1 MSSAVN
7 RTSTTDRLAAYPA
20 LDTIVNAVLAQWPQH
35 QKFAD
40 KSIAVHDAA
49 ELAILDEFGRDILV
63 LTEDHLAQHCEHY
76 RWMCDTFTREA
87 MHFFRTGEYRCKT
100 FADAVAEVYGNRDFM
115 TKYMDGLLISQV
127 LWANHAQSA
136 IYYKRCFLAGVQPG
150 ANYLEIGPGHGLFLA
165 QAARDPRVASA
176 TAWDVS
182 TESIDQTRRAL
193 GKLGV
198 TRNVSLQQR
207 NVLEVT
213 AEAGSFEAIVI
224 SEVLEHMEDP
234 RSALQGLRRCIAKD
248 GRILVNVPI
257 NSPAPDHIY
266 LLRSPDDAAA
276 LVKSGGFEIADM
288 QSVPMTGYSLEQA
301 RDGRLTITSMI
312 TARPNGKG

>member
-1 MSSAVN
+1 MMT
-7 RTSTTDRLAAYPA
+7 RTSATERLAAYPA
-20 LDTIVNAVLAQWPQH
+20 LREIVSTVLAQWPQH

-40 KSIAVHDAA
+40 KSIAVHDAND
-49 ELAILDEFGRDILV
+49 LAVLEGFGHDILT
-63 LTEDHLAQHCEHY
+63 LTEGHLAQHCAHY
-76 RWMCDTFTREA
+76 RWMCDTFTKEA

-100 FADAVAEVYGNRDFM
+100 FADAVAEVYGNREFM
-115 TKYMDGLLISQV
+115 AKYMDGLLISQV

-136 IYYKRCFLAGVQPG
+136 IYYKRHFLAGVRPG
-150 ANYLEIGPGHGLFLA
+150 ASYLEIGPGHGLFLA

-182 TESIDQTRRAL
+182 PESIDQARRAL

-198 TRNVSLQQR
+198 TRSVSLQQR
-207 NVLEVT
+207 DVLGVT
-213 AEAGSFEAIVI
+213 AEAGSFDAIVI

-234 RSALQGLRRCIAKD
+234 RSALQGLRRCIAAD

-266 LLRSPDDAAA
+266 LLRSPDDAAE
-276 LVKSGGFEIADM
+276 LVRSGGFEIADI
-288 QSVPMTGYSLEQA
+288 QSVPMTGYTLEQA
-301 RDGRLTITSMI
+301 REGRLTITSMI
-312 TARPNGKG
+312 TARPNGKVRA